1 MLLLCV
7 LFNIALIQL
16 DVLKCQ
22 MWCKT
27 EKSIICQ
34 NAKVR
39 TFLAQNFTKVI
50 QALGLDKI
58 KLKILCCA
66 KDGYT
71 SVQFLVDFLF
81 TIVNV
86 ITS

>member
-22 MWCKT
+22 MWRKT

-34 NAKVR
+34 NVKKR
-39 TFLAQNFTKVI
+39 KS
-50 QALGLDKI
+50 LGWE
-58 KLKILCCA
+58 ILGSEDIFGSELY
-66 KDGYT
+66 KSYLG
-71 SVQFLVDFLF
+71 FGLG
-81 TIVNV
+81 
-86 ITS
+86 